1 MNAKTYLDEYIMSK
15 ILNIQNCHF
24 FLCILKEKWGIPGT
38 VVPVDLERIISDSDN
53 IISKGLKLKT
63 GAKIGF
69 KIFSKSF
76 SNFFDILQK
85 YWRISNIF
93 GDSPKLNWRMH

>member
-1 MNAKTYLDEYIMSK
+1 MLLLSS
-15 ILNIQNCHF
+15 
-24 FLCILKEKWGIPGT
+24 T
-38 VVPVDLERIISDSDN
+38 VPYYISDSDN
-53 IISKGLKLKT
+53 IISKGLILKT

-85 YWRISNIF
+85 ILQFFWRISKNI
-93 GDSPKLNWRMH
+93 GESPIFLEILQK